1 MMKRAEKN
9 IVWLASYPKS
19 GNTWFR
25 VFLSNLLSESNEPVH
40 INELKETSIASARK
54 PFDEITGLPSADLT
68 HEEIDMLRPE
78 VYRFIAAEAEETVYK
93 KVHDAFITLPG
104 GRYMFPPEVSR
115 AVVYFVRNPFDV
127 AVSFAHHS
135 ARKPKQ
141 MVEVINNPGY
151 AFCSKRTK
159 LYNQLRQQLGD
170 WSFHVKSWTE
180 QKEIPVLTLQYEAMK
195 REPFE
200 HFKRAT
206 GFLGLQKTDE
216 EISKALENSRLDI
229 LQEQEK
235 ENGFKEKSIKA
246 ESFFRKGAVG
256 EWKDVF
262 TRQEVEKITAQHR
275 EVLKHFGYLTDKNE
289 VVTGIK

>member
-1 MMKRAEKN
+1 MEREEKN

-25 VFLSNLLSESNEPVH
+25 VFLSNLLNESDAPVH
-40 INELKETSIASARK
+40 INELKESSIASARK

-78 VYRFIAAEAEETVYK
+78 VYKFLAAEAEEIIYK
-93 KVHDAFITLPG
+93 KVHDAFIQLPDS
-104 GRYMFPPEVSR
+104 RYMFPPEVSR

-135 ARKPKQ
+135 ARKPKD

-180 QKEIPVLTLQYEAMK
+180 QKQIPVLILQYEAMK
-195 REPFE
+195 HNPFE
-200 HFKRAT
+200 NFKRAT
-206 GFLGLQKTDE
+206 EFLGLKKSGE
-216 EISKALENSRLDI
+216 EIREAVENSRLDI

-235 ENGFKEKSIKA
+235 ENGFKEKMIKA
-246 ESFFRKGAVG
+246 ESFFRKGVVG
-256 EWKDVF
+256 EWIKVF
-262 TRQEVEKITAQHR
+262 SRQEVEKITIQHR
-275 EVLKHFGYLTDKNE
+275 EMLRNFGYLTDKNE
-289 VVTGIK
+289 VVTEIK